1 MLFSKKNKKNL
12 YNPVDG
18 HVKFIDESTDPV
30 FAQKLLGD
38 GFIVEPHNGSIYS
51 PVNGRVTTIFPTKH
65 AIGITTSS
73 GDELLLHMGINTVE
87 MKGDGFEIFIK
98 ENEPVTQNTLLAEID
113 INKIKERGYSSE
125 IIVVITKNEK
135 DFVMVNNI
143 GALPHSKEIGS
154 LTKGT

>member
-1 MLFSKKNKKNL
+1 MLVSKKNKKNI

-30 FAQKLLGD
+30 FPQKLLGD

-51 PVNGRVTTIFPTKH
+51 PVNGQVTTIFPTKN

-87 MKGDGFEIFIK
+87 MKGEGFEIFIK
-98 ENEPVTQNTLLAEID
+98 ENELVTQSTLLAEID

-125 IIVVITKNEK
+125 IIVVITRNEK
-135 DFVMVNNI
+135 DFVILNNI
-143 GALPHSKEIGS
+143 GSLPHSKEIGS
-154 LTKGT
+154 LTKGA